1 METLTIKKKQQFR
14 GVALSKKLL
23 ESKKS
28 TLLEMEARYQNDE
41 AVAAVLEELR
51 TKNDQKRTNR
61 QL

>member
-1 METLTIKKKQQFR
+1 METLTVKKQQSK
-14 GVALSKKLL
+14 GLALSKKLL

-28 TLLEMEARYQNDE
+28 TSLEMEARYQNDE

-51 TKNDQKRTNR
+51 TKNAQKRINR

>member
-1 METLTIKKKQQFR
+1 METLTVKKQQFR

-41 AVAAVLEELR
+41 AVAAVLKELR
-51 TKNDQKRTNR
+51 IKNAQKRINH
-61 QL
+61 

>member
-1 METLTIKKKQQFR
+1 METLTVKKKQQFR
-14 GVALSKKLL
+14 GIALTKKLL

-51 TKNDQKRTNR
+51 TKNAKKRTIR
-61 QL
+61 

>member
-1 METLTIKKKQQFR
+1 METLTVKKKQQFR
-14 GVALSKKLL
+14 GIALTKKLL

-51 TKNDQKRTNR
+51 TKNAQKTTNR
-61 QL
+61 

>member
-1 METLTIKKKQQFR
+1 MKILAVKKQQQFR
-14 GVALSKKLL
+14 GVALTKKLL

-51 TKNDQKRTNR
+51 TKNAQKRINR